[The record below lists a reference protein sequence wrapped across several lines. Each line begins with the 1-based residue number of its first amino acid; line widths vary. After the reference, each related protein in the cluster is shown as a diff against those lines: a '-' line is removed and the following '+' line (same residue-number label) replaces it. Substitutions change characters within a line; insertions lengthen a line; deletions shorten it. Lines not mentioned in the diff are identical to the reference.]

1 MKTKVKVVV
10 YPATEN
16 EDPGYWVCVCIC
28 LGSYFKH
35 MEKSRVH
42 CKDKL
47 AMTEAVWNALHN
59 KVCPECGHVF
69 STHGWDG
76 IDAHWRSKHENVMS
90 YENAWKLI
98 SEDKYVE
105 VMLASAE

>member
-1 MKTKVKVVV
+1 MDKQAVAN
-10 YPATEN
+10 AT
-16 EDPGYWVCVCIC
+16 
-28 LGSYFKH
+28 
-35 MEKSRVH
+35 
-42 CKDKL
+42 
-47 AMTEAVWNALHN
+47 WNALHY

-76 IDAHWRSKHENVMS
+76 IDAHWRANHEDIIS

>member
-1 MKTKVKVVV
+1 MKTKVEVF
-10 YPATEN
+10 PATELK
-16 EDPGYWVCVCIC
+16 DGGYWVRVSINV
-28 LGSYFKH
+28 GSYYKH
-35 MEKSRVH
+35 MENSKVYCSDQQAVN
-42 CKDKL
+42 D
-47 AMTEAVWNALHN
+47 AVWNALNH

-76 IDAHWRSKHENVMS
+76 IDVHWRAHHENVIS

-98 SEDKYVE
+98 SQDKYVE